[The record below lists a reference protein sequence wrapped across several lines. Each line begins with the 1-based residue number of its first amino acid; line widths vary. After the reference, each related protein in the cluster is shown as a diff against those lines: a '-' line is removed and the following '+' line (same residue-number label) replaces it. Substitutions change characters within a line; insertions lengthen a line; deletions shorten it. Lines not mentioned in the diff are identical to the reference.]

1 MTLDLPGVTAALTTV
16 PQIADADLAAA
27 VRAQADLQAIRDLGV
42 LYARAVDDHDLD
54 TLVAMFTPDG
64 VFERRGEAATG
75 SAEIRAAYIASF
87 DTYRTMLHTA
97 HPGVVQLH
105 GDGTATGWS
114 HGHAEL
120 ATRSTLILAS
130 YRYEDDLRCVDG
142 RWLFARRSITFMYAV
157 PADQLAT
164 SFGSVGADPLA
175 ADDARGRRLPGDL
188 RHLGHPAAIMKFGK
202 RPAVP
207 RRGVASRGS

>member
-1 MTLDLPGVTAALTTV
+1 MRLDLPAVTAALTTV
-16 PQIADADLAAA
+16 PDPGADLAAA

-64 VFERRGEAATG
+64 VFERRGVAATG
-75 SAEIRAAYIASF
+75 SAEIRAAYVASF

-105 GDGTATGWS
+105 GDGTASGWS

-120 ATRSTLILAS
+120 ATRSTLVMAS
-130 YRYEDDLRCVDG
+130 YRYADDLRCVDG

-157 PADQLAT
+157 PADQLVT
-164 SFGSVGADPLA
+164 SFGSVERIRWPRTTPEA
-175 ADDARGRRLPGDL
+175 GDYPETSPTWDTY
-188 RHLGHPAAIMKFGK
+188 RD
-202 RPAVP
+202 
-207 RRGVASRGS
+207 